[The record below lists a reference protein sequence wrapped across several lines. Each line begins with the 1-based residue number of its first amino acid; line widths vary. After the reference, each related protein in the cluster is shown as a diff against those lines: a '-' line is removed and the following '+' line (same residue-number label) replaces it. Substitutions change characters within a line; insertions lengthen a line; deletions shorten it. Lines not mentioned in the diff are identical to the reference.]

1 MVLGK
6 LGAARHAA
14 HRAIVTRYSR
24 NGSVH
29 GIFFALENP
38 TSRKGIEKRGT
49 LVLFPDAIP

>member
-49 LVLFPDAIP
+49 LVLFPEAIP